1 MDWGEKRYLRALNT
15 AAHLL
20 PRVEE
25 TFPITEKL
33 SRSEIDDQK
42 QQQKCLNLRINST
55 NNIKGEI
62 AETTAPSQ
70 VGSRN
75 RLREHQPGATPASP
89 LNPRQPDCALL
100 WHESGGWH

>member
-33 SRSEIDDQK
+33 SRSEIDDQQ

-62 AETTAPSQ
+62 AETTAPSL
-70 VGSRN
+70 VCWLVTALDCKVYFMKSLEVEGSRV
-75 RLREHQPGATPASP
+75 SIY
-89 LNPRQPDCALL
+89 
-100 WHESGGWH
+100 

>member
-33 SRSEIDDQK
+33 SRSEIDDQ
-42 QQQKCLNLRINST
+42 QHQQKCLNLRINST

-70 VGSRN
+70 VGGRN
-75 RLREHQPGATPASP
+75 RLCEHQPGATPTSP
-89 LNPRQPDCALL
+89 LNPR
-100 WHESGGWH
+100 